1 MKNLVLTGGG
11 TLGHC
16 TPHFAILPY
25 VKNHFDNVYY
35 IGSKNGI
42 EKDLVLKNNLPYYS
56 IDTTKLDR
64 SNLFK
69 NFSLPYNLIKSINQ
83 AKQILKNLRPSVV
96 FSKGGFVG
104 LPVTIASKLLK
115 IPVIVHESDLTI
127 GLANKIASRFADKTL
142 FSFDK
147 DFKIKNQMIVG
158 PPLSDKLFKTSKLDA
173 LKYYNIKTDKPVL
186 LVTGGSLGASVI
198 NDYIRKNIDCLTKKF
213 TVLHITGKGNLSCL
227 NKKDYYQKEFTE
239 MQYAYN
245 LCDVAISRA
254 GANSAFELISLKK
267 PSIFIPLPKTV
278 SRGDQ
283 IENANYFASKNLCK
297 VLPQENINNLAS
309 ELFSLY
315 DNRNFYIN
323 NLKNNPIKIGNKKIA
338 SLLNLY

>member
-1 MKNLVLTGGG
+1 MKSIVLTGGG

-25 VKNHFDNVYY
+25 IKNHFDNISY

-42 EKDLVLKNNLPYYS
+42 EKNLVLNNNLPYYE

-64 SNLFK
+64 SKILK
-69 NFSLPYNLIKSINQ
+69 NFKIPFELIKSINQ
-83 AKQILKNLRPSVV
+83 AKEILKNLNPNVV

-147 DFKIKNQMIVG
+147 DFKIKNQQIVG
-158 PPLSDKLFKTSKLDA
+158 PPINEKLFKVSKNDA
-173 LKYYNIKTDKPVL
+173 LKHYNINTNKPIL
-186 LVTGGSLGASVI
+186 LVTGGSLGATAI
-198 NDYIRKNIDCLTKKF
+198 NDYIRKNLALLTKDF
-213 TVLHITGKGNLSCL
+213 TILHVTGKGNLCPCC
-227 NKKDYYQKEFTE
+227 NKDYIQTEFAE

-245 LCDVAISRA
+245 ASDLAVSRA
-254 GANSAFELISLKK
+254 GANTAFELISLKK
-267 PSIFIPLPKTV
+267 PTIFIPLPKTV

-283 IENANYFASKNLCK
+283 IENANYFSSKNLCK
-297 VLPQENINNLAS
+297 TLLQENINDLSN
-309 ELFSLY
+309 EIYSLY
-315 DNRNFYIN
+315 KNKNFYLK
-323 NLKNNPIKIGNKKIA
+323 NLKNNPLTIGNKKIA
-338 SLLNLY
+338 SILNNY